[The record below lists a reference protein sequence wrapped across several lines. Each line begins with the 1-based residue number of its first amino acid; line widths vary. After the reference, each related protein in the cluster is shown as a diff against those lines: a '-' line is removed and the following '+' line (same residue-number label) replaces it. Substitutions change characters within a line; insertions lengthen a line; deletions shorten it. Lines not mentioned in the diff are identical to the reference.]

1 MTAHAIREPETHVGS
16 LQRLGAVLASEAWK
30 LRSVRSTTWAL
41 LATSALNIGLAALLA
56 IVLPGTLS
64 AHDKLTLDTTRVSLG
79 GLHLSQVACGL
90 LGVLVISSEYTSG
103 LIRTTLTAVPDRRLV
118 LGAKALVLA
127 ATVAVVATASCLA
140 AYYSFELLLADHH
153 LRTSLADPGVLRAAL
168 GGGLYLTAVALLGLG
183 LGAAL
188 RSSAGATA
196 TLLGLLLIPPL
207 LLELLPDSWK
217 TAATP
222 YTPLESGSAIVSVH
236 QGPGSLGPW
245 GGFGLFCAYTLLA
258 LAAGFIFIN
267 HRDA

>member
-1 MTAHAIREPETHVGS
+1 MTAPAIRVPDQRVGS
-16 LQRLGAVLASEAWK
+16 LRRLGDVLASEACK
-30 LRSVRSTTWAL
+30 LRSVRSTAWAL
-41 LATSALNIGLAALLA
+41 LAAISFNVGLAALLA
-56 IVLPGTLS
+56 IFLPDALS
-64 AHDKLTLDTTRVSLG
+64 AHDKATLDTTRVSLG

-90 LGVLVISSEYTSG
+90 LGVLAISSEYTTG
-103 LIRTTLTAVPDRRLV
+103 LIRTTLSAVPDRRL
-118 LGAKALVLA
+118 LLAAKALVLA

-140 AYYSFELLLADHH
+140 AYFSFELLLADYH
-153 LRTSLADPGVLRAAL
+153 LRTSLADPGVLRAVL

-188 RSSAGATA
+188 RSSAGAIA

-207 LLELLPDSWK
+207 LLELLPNSWK

-222 YTPLESGSAIVSVH
+222 YTPLEAGSAIVSVH
-236 QGPGSLGPW
+236 QDPGSLGPW

-258 LAAGFIFIN
+258 LVAGFILIN